1 MIFLTKQFQILA
13 GDNSVSTYIFR
24 WVGTWVGGKISR
36 AAFMYI
42 CIYREQMFRKLCG
55 CEMIVVTSKFEARVR
70 SGKKKHA
77 RSILMECDQDTSV
90 GIRVARFFSAKHT
103 KNGKK

>member
-90 GIRVARFFSAKHT
+90 GIRAARFFSAKHT